1 MSSTLRRLALIIV
14 DGFGVGSGGACDA
27 ISAAS
32 MPNWRA
38 LCKQH
43 LYATLGAS
51 GEAVG
56 LPPGQM
62 GNSEVGHLNIGSGQ
76 RVPQDLPRI
85 DAAIAGGSF
94 AQMSGMRRA
103 MSAARQGGLHLITL
117 LGDGG
122 VHANDRHA
130 IEVIRAAHSSGVR
143 RILVH
148 LLLDGRDS
156 PPRSAAAALASFKQ
170 RMLLAAPTAEIATI
184 GGRYY
189 GMDRDG
195 RWDRTAAAFNAIVLG
210 GDRLA
215 SSPEAALAEAYERGE
230 SDEFVLPTGVALHN
244 YPGSRFNAEDIVIH
258 ANFRADRARQL
269 IRAFAAPELPESVRP
284 ATLPVRCW
292 GMTSY
297 GEGEGL
303 ALVRSIFEPSVVP
316 SLAGLVAAAGMR
328 QLHVAETEKYAHVTY
343 FLNGGV
349 EAPFPGERRLL
360 MPSDHVATY
369 DLAPEMQAAS
379 ISAAVVASLEKG
391 DEHWIVANI
400 ANPDMVG
407 HTGDLAATV
416 RACEATDRA
425 LGAIAAAAAAAEV
438 TLMITGDHGNAEEM
452 CAADGSPL
460 TSHTLQRVPL
470 LVTRR
475 GGGETVLVEGDLRD
489 IAPTACALLG
499 LRPDPAMTGLSLL
512 RPRAP
517 IA

>member
-1 MSSTLRRLALIIV
+1 MAGTTPRLALIVI
-14 DGFGVGSGGACDA
+14 DGFGVSNGGACDA
-27 ISAAS
+27 IAAAS

-38 LCKQH
+38 LCAQH
-43 LYATLGAS
+43 PHTTLGAS
-51 GEAVG
+51 GESVG
-56 LPPGQM
+56 LPAGQM

-85 DAAIAGGSF
+85 DAAIADGSF
-94 AQMSGMRRA
+94 TQMSGLRSA
-103 MSAARQGGLHLITL
+103 VSAAQESGLHLITL

-130 IEVIRAAHSSGVR
+130 IEVLRAAHAAGVP

-148 LLLDGRDS
+148 LLLDGRDT
-156 PPRSAAAALASFKQ
+156 PPRSAAAALASFQ
-170 RMLLAAPTAEIATI
+170 ERMSQAAPSAQIATI

-189 GMDRDG
+189 GMDRDA
-195 RWDRTAAAFNAIVLG
+195 RWERTAAALETIVLT

-215 SSPEAALAEAYERGE
+215 SSPELALEEAYARGE
-230 SDEFVLPTGVALHN
+230 SDEFVLPTRVVLRDAATA
-244 YPGSRFNAEDIVIH
+244 RFAPTDVVIH

-269 IRAFAAPELPESVRP
+269 MRALAAPELSEHARP
-284 ATLPVRCW
+284 ASLPVRCW

-303 ALVRSIFEPSVVP
+303 SLVQPIFGAAVVP

-343 FLNGGV
+343 FLNGGIE
-349 EAPFPGERRLL
+349 EAFPGERRMLV
-360 MPSDHVATY
+360 PSDRIATY
-369 DLAPEMQAAS
+369 DLAPDMQAEA
-379 ISAAVVASLEKG
+379 IGAAVAAALEGG
-391 DEHWIVANI
+391 DEAFIVANI

-425 LGAIAAAAAAAEV
+425 IGVIAAAAAAAGV
-438 TLMITGDHGNAEEM
+438 TLLITGDHGNAEEM
-452 CAADGSPL
+452 CAADGTPL

-470 LVTRR
+470 LVAY
-475 GGGETVLVEGDLRD
+475 GEGSGPALAEGDLRD
-489 IAPTACALLG
+489 IAPTICALMG
-499 LRPDPAMTGLSLL
+499 LRPDPAMTGESLL
-512 RPRAP
+512 RP
-517 IA
+517 

>member
-1 MSSTLRRLALIIV
+1 MPDTTPRLALVIV
-14 DGFGVGSGGACDA
+14 DGFGVGDGGACDA
-27 ISAAS
+27 IAAAS

-38 LCKQH
+38 LCAQ
-43 LYATLGAS
+43 YPYTTLGAS

-56 LPPGQM
+56 LPAGQM

-85 DAAIAGGSF
+85 DAAIADGSF
-94 AQMSGMRRA
+94 AQMAGLR
-103 MSAARQGGLHLITL
+103 SAVTAAKESGLHLITL
-117 LGDGG
+117 LGSGG

-130 IEVIRAAHSSGVR
+130 IEVLRVAHEAGVP
-143 RILVH
+143 RIFVH
-148 LLLDGRDS
+148 LLLDGRDT
-156 PPRSAAAALASFKQ
+156 PPRSAAAALASFQQ
-170 RMLLAAPTAEIATI
+170 RMSQGAPSAEIATI

-189 GMDRDG
+189 GMDRDE
-195 RWDRTAAAFNAIVLG
+195 RWERTAAALDAIVVD

-215 SSPEAALAEAYERGE
+215 GSPELALEEGYARGE
-230 SDEFVLPTGVALHN
+230 SDEFVLPTRVALRDAAVM
-244 YPGSRFNAEDIVIH
+244 RFTPTDVVVH

-269 IRAFAAPELPESVRP
+269 IRALAAPELPEHARP
-284 ATLPVRCW
+284 AALPVRCW

-303 ALVRSIFEPSVVP
+303 ALVQPIFGPSVVP
-316 SLAGLVAAAGMR
+316 SLAGLVAATGMR

-343 FLNGGV
+343 FLNGGIE
-349 EAPFPGERRLL
+349 EAFPGERRMLV
-360 MPSDHVATY
+360 PSDRVATY
-369 DLAPEMQAAS
+369 DLAPEMQAGA
-379 ISAAVVASLEKG
+379 IAAAVVAALEHG
-391 DEHWIVANI
+391 DEGLIVANI

-425 LGAIAAAAAAAEV
+425 IGAIAAAAAAAGV

-470 LVTRR
+470 LIAYRE
-475 GGGETVLVEGDLRD
+475 GAWSALAEGDLRD
-489 IAPTACALLG
+489 IAPTVCTLLG
-499 LRPDPAMTGLSLL
+499 LRPDPAMTGASLL
-512 RPRAP
+512 RP
-517 IA
+517 

>member
-1 MSSTLRRLALIIV
+1 MPGTMRRLALIIV
-14 DGFGVGSGGACDA
+14 DGFGVGDGGACDA

-38 LCKQH
+38 LCAQH
-43 LYATLGAS
+43 PHTTLGAS

-56 LPPGQM
+56 LPAGQM

-85 DAAIAGGSF
+85 DAAIADGSF
-94 AQMSGMRRA
+94 AQMGGLRSA
-103 MSAARQGGLHLITL
+103 LSAAQESGLHLITL
-117 LGDGG
+117 LGGGG

-130 IEVIRAAHSSGVR
+130 IEVLRAAHEAGVP

-148 LLLDGRDS
+148 LLLDGRDT
-156 PPRSAAAALASFKQ
+156 PPRSAAAALTSFQQ
-170 RMLLAAPTAEIATI
+170 RMSQAAPSAQIATI

-189 GMDRDG
+189 GMDRDA
-195 RWDRTAAAFNAIVLG
+195 RWERTTAALEAIVLD

-215 SSPEAALAEAYERGE
+215 ASAELALEEAYARGE
-230 SDEFVLPTGVALHN
+230 SDEFVLPTRVALRDAAAI
-244 YPGSRFNAEDIVIH
+244 RFAHSDVVIH

-269 IRAFAAPELPESVRP
+269 VRALAAPELSELARP

-297 GEGEGL
+297 GEGDGL
-303 ALVRSIFEPSVVP
+303 ALVQPIFGAAVVP

-343 FLNGGV
+343 FLNGGIE
-349 EAPFPGERRLL
+349 EAFSGERRMLV
-360 MPSDHVATY
+360 PSDHVATY
-369 DLAPEMQAAS
+369 DLAPEMQAEA
-379 ISAAVVASLEKG
+379 IAAAVVAALEHG
-391 DEHWIVANI
+391 DEGLIVANI

-407 HTGDLAATV
+407 HTGDFAATV

-425 LGAIAAAAAAAEV
+425 IGAIAAAAAAAGV
-438 TLMITGDHGNAEEM
+438 ALMIMGDHGNAEEM

-470 LVTRR
+470 LVAY
-475 GGGETVLVEGDLRD
+475 GEGSGATLAEGDLRD

-499 LRPDPAMTGLSLL
+499 LRPDPAMTGESLL
-512 RPRAP
+512 RP
-517 IA
+517 

>member
-1 MSSTLRRLALIIV
+1 MPGTTRRLALIIV
-14 DGFGVGSGGACDA
+14 DGFGVGDGGACDA

-38 LCKQH
+38 LCAQH
-43 LYATLGAS
+43 PHTTLGAS

-56 LPPGQM
+56 LPAGQM

-85 DAAIAGGSF
+85 DAAIADGSF
-94 AQMSGMRRA
+94 AQMGGLRSA
-103 MSAARQGGLHLITL
+103 LSAAQESGLHLITL
-117 LGDGG
+117 LGGGG

-130 IEVIRAAHSSGVR
+130 IEVLRAAHEAGLP

-148 LLLDGRDS
+148 LLLDGRDT
-156 PPRSAAAALASFKQ
+156 PPRSAAAALTSFQQ
-170 RMLLAAPTAEIATI
+170 RMSQAAPSAQIATI

-189 GMDRDG
+189 GMDRDE
-195 RWDRTAAAFNAIVLG
+195 RWERTGAALEAIVLG
-210 GDRLA
+210 GDRLVN
-215 SSPEAALAEAYERGE
+215 SPELALEEAYARGE
-230 SDEFVLPTGVALHN
+230 SDEFVLPTRVALRDAATI
-244 YPGSRFNAEDIVIH
+244 RFAPSDVVIH

-269 IRAFAAPELPESVRP
+269 IRALAAPELPEHARP
-284 ATLPVRCW
+284 AALPVRCW

-303 ALVRSIFEPSVVP
+303 ALVQPIFGPSVVP

-343 FLNGGV
+343 FLNGGIE
-349 EAPFPGERRLL
+349 EAFSGERRMLV
-360 MPSDHVATY
+360 PSDRVATY
-369 DLAPEMQAAS
+369 DLAPEMQAEA
-379 ISAAVVASLEKG
+379 IAAAVVAALEDG
-391 DEHWIVANI
+391 DEGLIVANI

-407 HTGDLAATV
+407 HTGDFAATV

-425 LGAIAAAAAAAEV
+425 IGAIAATAAAAGVA
-438 TLMITGDHGNAEEM
+438 LMITGDHGNAEEM

-470 LVTRR
+470 LLAYAE
-475 GGGETVLVEGDLRD
+475 GSGAALAEGDLRD

-499 LRPDPAMTGLSLL
+499 LRPDPAMTGESLL
-512 RPRAP
+512 RP
-517 IA
+517 

>member
-1 MSSTLRRLALIIV
+1 MPGTTRRLALIIV
-14 DGFGVGSGGACDA
+14 DGFGVGDGGACDA

-38 LCKQH
+38 LCAQH
-43 LYATLGAS
+43 PHTTLGAS

-56 LPPGQM
+56 LPAGQM

-85 DAAIAGGSF
+85 DAAIADGSF
-94 AQMSGMRRA
+94 AQMGGLRSA
-103 MSAARQGGLHLITL
+103 LSAAQESGLHLITL
-117 LGDGG
+117 LGGGG

-130 IEVIRAAHSSGVR
+130 IEVLRAAHEASIP

-148 LLLDGRDS
+148 LLLDGRDT
-156 PPRSAAAALASFKQ
+156 PPRSAAAALTSFQQ
-170 RMLLAAPTAEIATI
+170 RMSQAAPSAQIATI

-189 GMDRDG
+189 GMDRDA
-195 RWDRTAAAFNAIVLG
+195 RWERTAAALEAIVLG

-215 SSPEAALAEAYERGE
+215 NSPELALEEAYARGE
-230 SDEFVLPTGVALHN
+230 SDEFVLPTRVALRDAAAI
-244 YPGSRFNAEDIVIH
+244 RFAPSDVVIH

-269 IRAFAAPELPESVRP
+269 IRALAAPELSELARP

-303 ALVRSIFEPSVVP
+303 ALVRPIFGPSVVP

-343 FLNGGV
+343 FLNGGIE
-349 EAPFPGERRLL
+349 EAFPGERRMLV
-360 MPSDHVATY
+360 PSDRVATY
-369 DLAPEMQAAS
+369 DLAPAMQAEA
-379 ISAAVVASLEKG
+379 IAAAVVAALEDG
-391 DEHWIVANI
+391 EESFIVANI

-407 HTGDLAATV
+407 HTGDFAATV
-416 RACEATDRA
+416 RACEATDHA
-425 LGAIAAAAAAAEV
+425 IGAIAAAAAAAGV
-438 TLMITGDHGNAEEM
+438 ALMITGDHGNAEEM

-470 LVTRR
+470 LLAY
-475 GGGETVLVEGDLRD
+475 GEGSGAALAEGDLRD

-499 LRPDPAMTGLSLL
+499 LRPDPAMTGESLL
-512 RPRAP
+512 RP
-517 IA
+517 

>member
-1 MSSTLRRLALIIV
+1 MPDTTPRLALVIV
-14 DGFGVGSGGACDA
+14 DGFGVGDGGACDA
-27 ISAAS
+27 IAAAS

-38 LCKQH
+38 LCAQ
-43 LYATLGAS
+43 YPYTTLGAS

-56 LPPGQM
+56 LPAGQM

-85 DAAIAGGSF
+85 DAAIADGSF
-94 AQMSGMRRA
+94 AQMAGLR
-103 MSAARQGGLHLITL
+103 SAVTAAKESGLHLITL
-117 LGDGG
+117 LGSGG

-130 IEVIRAAHSSGVR
+130 IEVLRVAHEAGVP
-143 RILVH
+143 RIFVH
-148 LLLDGRDS
+148 LLLDGRDT
-156 PPRSAAAALASFKQ
+156 PPRSAAAALASFQQ
-170 RMLLAAPTAEIATI
+170 RMSQGAPSAEIATI

-189 GMDRDG
+189 GMDRDE
-195 RWDRTAAAFNAIVLG
+195 RWERTAAALDAIVVD

-215 SSPEAALAEAYERGE
+215 GSPELALEEGYARGE
-230 SDEFVLPTGVALHN
+230 SDEFVLPTRVALRDAAVM
-244 YPGSRFNAEDIVIH
+244 RFTPTDVVVH

-269 IRAFAAPELPESVRP
+269 IRALAAPELPEHARP
-284 ATLPVRCW
+284 AALPVRCW

-303 ALVRSIFEPSVVP
+303 ALVQPIFGPSVVP

-343 FLNGGV
+343 FLNGGIE
-349 EAPFPGERRLL
+349 EAFPGERRMLV
-360 MPSDHVATY
+360 PSDRVATY
-369 DLAPEMQAAS
+369 DLAPEMQAGA
-379 ISAAVVASLEKG
+379 IAAAVVAALEHG
-391 DEHWIVANI
+391 DEGLIVANI

-425 LGAIAAAAAAAEV
+425 IGAIAAAAAAAGV

-470 LVTRR
+470 LIAYRE
-475 GGGETVLVEGDLRD
+475 GAWSALAEGDLRD
-489 IAPTACALLG
+489 IAPTVCTLLG
-499 LRPDPAMTGLSLL
+499 LRPDPAMTGASLL
-512 RPRAP
+512 RP
-517 IA
+517 